1 MTHISVLYQEVLD
14 TLNIKENGRYI
25 DGTLGAGGHTEGIL
39 KRGGRVLAFDWDPE
53 AIAFAREKLAPYG
66 DQIQFANASY
76 AEMGTIAPQLGF
88 EKADGV
94 LMDLGLSSRQLDNPE
109 RGFSFRYEA
118 PLDMR
123 FNQTRGR
130 TAADLLNNLPETAL
144 ADIFWKYGDER
155 QSRKIARAIVSQ
167 RPVQTT
173 TQLASIIEGQVKH
186 RRGRIHP
193 ATKVFQAL
201 RIAVNGELEALET
214 GVMAAIELLKSG
226 GRIAVISFHSLE
238 DRFVKNYFRDLSKE
252 PSWSVALPPDQTE
265 WVQELNL
272 VTRKPIMPT
281 EAEIEANPRSR
292 SARLRVAE
300 KL

>member
-14 TLNIKENGRYI
+14 ALQVKENGRYI

-39 KRGGRVLAFDWDPE
+39 QRGGRVLAFDWDPE
-53 AIAFAREKLAPYG
+53 AIAFAREKLASYG

-76 AEMGTIAPQLGF
+76 AEMGTIAPRFGF
-88 EKADGV
+88 EEVDGI

-123 FNQTRGR
+123 FNPTRGR
-130 TAADLLNNLPETAL
+130 TAADLLNDLPETAL

-167 RPVQTT
+167 RPMQTT
-173 TQLASIIEGQVKH
+173 TQLAALVEGQVH
-186 RRGRIHP
+186 QRRGRIHP
-193 ATKVFQAL
+193 ATKIFQAL

-214 GVMAAIELLKSG
+214 GVMAAVELLKSG

-252 PSWSVALPPDQTE
+252 PNWSVALPPDQTD

-281 EAEIEANPRSR
+281 EAEIEENPRSR